1 MREKLHPPYLLP
13 AEEWIEA
20 TDWKISWRGDSLD
33 LMPVIEDWGG
43 EDLRLTRA
51 VAIDAAAIRQD
62 CGLPE
67 DAPLELVVTSFSNTT
82 KMRRRV
88 FRRRVEGRHNDIE
101 AVLRGSEIG
110 GTVTVFTRLVLG
122 VDLPDGPP
130 GTPRLCGSILAADST
145 RILVEGDGSMFP
157 MAVIDFA
164 TRPYDARAS
173 WHVET
178 STDLDADFSAM
189 FQVLINEQDT
199 ELVAAIESDKPNQRQ
214 QALLDELS
222 SGVMQTV
229 LEVAYAMKSEG
240 TLDGGF
246 PDGTVGDV
254 LARLVDQ
261 TGDVDLGDLSEIAE
275 SSRRRTVFQAMARK
289 MSAGRMF

>member
-1 MREKLHPPYLLP
+1 
-13 AEEWIEA
+13 
-20 TDWKISWRGDSLD
+20 
-33 LMPVIEDWGG
+33 
-43 EDLRLTRA
+43 
-51 VAIDAAAIRQD
+51 
-62 CGLPE
+62 
-67 DAPLELVVTSFSNTT
+67 
-82 KMRRRV
+82 
-88 FRRRVEGRHNDIE
+88 
-101 AVLRGSEIG
+101 
-110 GTVTVFTRLVLG
+110 
-122 VDLPDGPP
+122 
-130 GTPRLCGSILAADST
+130 
-145 RILVEGDGSMFP
+145 
-157 MAVIDFA
+157 
-164 TRPYDARAS
+164 ARAS